1 MTAALIDAITSRRF
15 AAMRSLLMLAVVCI
29 HAEKGVL
36 MNAGAETP
44 LAAAVFNVLNRHL
57 FQTAVPLFFAMS
69 GYLLFLRYDGGLA
82 AYKSIAARRFRTLMA
97 PYVIC
102 NLFWLIFI
110 LIAGAIPGIGGTTY
124 VKTRGYVNLVLGLDG
139 LPLIYPLW
147 FLRDLFVLFL
157 CAPAFH
163 WLLKRLPWVG
173 LAAIWYCWN
182 FVPQQGIPLEFSGAF
197 FFYLGGLLAMR
208 QADLSALD
216 RHAPALFA
224 LYAAVTAASVW
235 MQLGGDPQS
244 PWRFPVWRASVLAG
258 TAAVWT
264 LAGILRVGE
273 REWLTKLAGFIFFI
287 YLLHEPTLSF
297 LADVTPGLV
306 KGGGTAAQLGYAAFL
321 AAVGVGVTLGA
332 GWGLKRVAPAVYG
345 VLTGG
350 R

>member
-1 MTAALIDAITSRRF
+1 MTNPLLSAETSRRF

-36 MNAGAETP
+36 FGAGAETP
-44 LAAAVFNVLNRHL
+44 LASAVFTVINRHL

-69 GYLLFLRYDGGLA
+69 GYLLFLRYEGGLA
-82 AYKSIAARRFRTLMA
+82 AYKSIAARRFRTLMV
-97 PYVIC
+97 PYLAC
-102 NLFWLIFI
+102 NLFWLAFI
-110 LIAGAIPGIGGTTY
+110 LIAGGIPGIGGSTY
-124 VKTRGYVNLVLGLDG
+124 VKTRGYVNLVLGIDG
-139 LPLIYPLW
+139 LPLVYPLW
-147 FLRDLFVLFL
+147 FLRDLFTLFL

-163 WLLKRLPWVG
+163 WLLRRMPWLG

-197 FFYLGGLLAMR
+197 FFHLGGMLAVR
-208 QADLSALD
+208 RADLPALD
-216 RHAPALFA
+216 RHAAALLAF
-224 LYAAVTAASVW
+224 YAAVTALSVW
-235 MQLGGDPQS
+235 IQLEGDPQS
-244 PWRFPVWRASVLAG
+244 LWRFPVWRLSVMTG

-264 LAGILRVGE
+264 LTGLLRVGE
-273 REWLTKLAGFIFFI
+273 GQWLTRLAGYIFFI

-297 LADVTPGLV
+297 LAGATPELV

-321 AAVGVGVTLGA
+321 AAAAIGATLAA
-332 GWGLKRVAPAVYG
+332 GWGLKRAAPAAYG